1 MAGGTLCQNIDT
13 EGDNILQGS
22 EHSLQSVPTCNNVEI
37 SGKQNV
43 LAVMRG

>member
-22 EHSLQSVPTCNNVEI
+22 EHSLQYQPVTMLKYLES
-37 SGKQNV
+37 KMFLQ
-43 LAVMRG
+43 